1 MLPSSSH
8 TATSP
13 CEVMDGLADRVGG
26 GIISSSGH
34 TSTHFHELLLPS
46 SSSYSSPTAGGI
58 HFRKRHILFSH
69 PPPLPPLP
77 PWNVSPCS
85 DGCPAW
91 CCFNI
96 KHKNVLFG
104 RRAHRA
110 PAEGAR
116 MQTGVRQRST
126 HRGFEGPG
134 AELTGENIL
143 YSPGCSLVRIQLCSY
158 FPPRSRNLASV
169 VMTSPDVHLTP
180 SSPSFPS
187 SCTPL
192 WISEHYN

>member
-8 TATSP
+8 TAASP
-13 CEVMDGLADRVGG
+13 
-26 GIISSSGH
+26 
-34 TSTHFHELLLPS
+34 HFHELLLPS

-69 PPPLPPLP
+69 PPPLPP
-77 PWNVSPCS
+77 WNVSPCS

-104 RRAHRA
+104 RRARRA

-116 MQTGVRQRST
+116 MRTGVRQRSA
-126 HRGFEGPG
+126 RWGFEGPG